1 MSESRDDS
9 TIYWVDPE
17 KRGII
22 PLSNFHTSRSLLRTC
37 RRGAFGISVDRN
49 FREVL
54 EACARKTRQRRET
67 WINQEIRELYV
78 ELFESGHAHS
88 VECWSD
94 GVLVGGLYGVALGG
108 AFFGE
113 SMFSSKTDA
122 SKVALVHL
130 VAILRLG
137 GFCLFDVQ
145 FLTEHLRQFGAI
157 EVDRSTYLHQLED
170 ALSKD
175 ANFHSVSRAGGKDSI
190 VTDGTGSV
198 ELGE

>member
-1 MSESRDDS
+1 
-9 TIYWVDPE
+9 
-17 KRGII
+17 GII

-37 RRGAFGISVDRN
+37 RRGVFGINVDKN

-67 WINQEIRELYV
+67 WINQEIRELYI
-78 ELFESGHAHS
+78 ELFELGHAHS
-88 VECWSD
+88 VECWSN
-94 GVLVGGLYGVALGG
+94 GALVGGLYGVALGG

-137 GFCLFDVQ
+137 GFCLLDVQ
-145 FLTEHLRQFGAI
+145 FLTEHLRQFGAV

-175 ANFHSVSRAGGKDSI
+175 ANFYSVSRVGGNDSI